1 MYLSR
6 KAISPQLHSL
16 FAALATCASASPA
29 MLRPQSMSMDPPCSE
44 HACSRPNISIWKGLK
59 SFADLKA
66 PRSEEH
72 TSELQSLMRNSYA
85 VFCLNKKS
93 SKKHS
98 HKRKTTNK
106 HKQTSRNHYT
116 SYTKK

>member
-29 MLRPQSMSMDPPCSE
+29 MLRPQSMSMDPPCSD
-44 HACSRPNISIWKGLK
+44 HACSRPNISIWKVLT

-66 PRSEEH
+66 QIGNASCRE
-72 TSELQSLMRNSYA
+72 RVGKYVYIWGVA
-85 VFCLNKKS
+85 VSVKK
-93 SKKHS
+93 
-98 HKRKTTNK
+98 KRTQEQYRTT
-106 HKQTSRNHYT
+106 
-116 SYTKK
+116 